1 MNKDLCVVQEGKV
14 RRKLEKLLKGYE
26 DVHFEAGFATGEGI
40 NAGWVFNFWL
50 DYSYMYE
57 GGSL

>member
-1 MNKDLCVVQEGKV
+1 MQEGKV

-26 DVHFEAGFATGEGI
+26 DVHFEAGEGI